1 MATLFQFQILTP
13 ESVVFEKEIS
23 SAIVPGTEGYLG
35 ILAHHA
41 PLISGIVPGKV
52 TVKDVDSRVQHF
64 SVGGGF
70 VEVSL
75 NRAVLLADSI
85 EAVSDIDIERARKSL
100 ERARERLSSRSP
112 GTDVERAQ
120 ASMARALN
128 RIRIAEAVRE

>member
-13 ESVVFEKEIS
+13 ESIVLEREIS
-23 SAIVPGTEGYLG
+23 SAVVPGTEGYLG

-52 TVKDVDSRVQHF
+52 TVKGEDAKIEHF
-64 SVGGGF
+64 SVSGGF
-70 VEVSL
+70 VEVSF
-75 NRAVLLADSI
+75 NKAVLLADSV
-85 EAVSDIDIERARKSL
+85 EAVSEIDVERARESL

-112 GTDVERAQ
+112 GTDVERAR

-128 RIRIAEAVRE
+128 RIRIAEAVKG